1 MKECFDTTSSTDFCK
16 KVTSDEERSA
26 YFGRDWESAREYNAE
41 EIFNHFLKGSTYL
54 RLTGSNVVGDKVDYR
69 VQINYNPEAKFQYF
83 TSESSV
89 HDGTLLFQL
98 EAMYKCVQ
106 RVVTGSTYF
115 KRMKP
120 PTNGC
125 IVRYSVGN
133 FVVLNEYDVN
143 GDIFTPSEKP
153 YCRQRTTVMLPIRV
167 DIEREINEE

>member
-41 EIFNHFLKGSTYL
+41 EIFNHFLKGSTDL

-106 RVVTGSTYF
+106 RVVTGSTSL
-115 KRMKP
+115 P
-120 PTNGC
+120 QWAC
-125 IVRYSVGN
+125 IVNYIPLAMILFPLHVGGAGN
-133 FVVLNEYDVN
+133 WSGTAMFIGLLLL
-143 GDIFTPSEKP
+143 I
-153 YCRQRTTVMLPIRV
+153 
-167 DIEREINEE
+167 